1 METKRPP
8 IKCWEKER
16 DVCDSSVR
24 ERVPSF
30 PPCSPVPALRPATS
44 ATPAPGRNRGE
55 TGRLV
60 SWQKLGFCEVFR
72 RPPRRRL
79 PSENGVPEQRR
90 QRFSSFPGG
99 QRGARAVNKLPPLTL
114 PRRSLRRAGGA
125 GAGGRPRPPISAG
138 QKNVQSKQSPKAAL
152 LQGWFHFRERISRL
166 CKKRGKE
173 EEKKSMWLPSSVHKY
188 CRNLQ
193 MAALLPNSD
202 HTASPN
208 SMEMN

>member
-90 QRFSSFPGG
+90 QRFSPLPGG
-99 QRGARAVNKLPPLTL
+99 QRGSEGRKQIATLNPAVPVPAEGWRCRGGGTAPAAN
-114 PRRSLRRAGGA
+114 LRR
-125 GAGGRPRPPISAG
+125 P
-138 QKNVQSKQSPKAAL
+138 KNVQSKQSPKAAL

-173 EEKKSMWLPSSVHKY
+173 EEKKNPCGCPLPFTNIVVTYRWLL
-188 CRNLQ
+188 CFLIQITQRLQ
-193 MAALLPNSD
+193 TLWK
-202 HTASPN
+202 
-208 SMEMN
+208 